1 MKTREVYDLKGYN
14 RNTREREREGGGGGL
29 VGTIAD
35 GGRPRL
41 LNCNMLYE
49 QIKEAA

>member
-1 MKTREVYDLKGYN
+1 MKSREVYDLKRGN
-14 RNTREREREGGGGGL
+14 RNTREGEGGSGGRL

-49 QIKEAA
+49 KIEEAA

>member
-1 MKTREVYDLKGYN
+1 MQSREVYDLKGYN
-14 RNTREREREGGGGGL
+14 RNTKGGGGGG
-29 VGTIAD
+29 GTIAD

-41 LNCNMLYE
+41 LNYNMLYE

>member
-1 MKTREVYDLKGYN
+1 MKQ
-14 RNTREREREGGGGGL
+14 RERERERVSVSRS
-29 VGTIAD
+29 VGIAD

-41 LNCNMLYE
+41 LDCNMLYE

>member
-1 MKTREVYDLKGYN
+1 MQSRKDYDLKGCN
-14 RNTREREREGGGGGL
+14 RNTRERGGGGRL

-35 GGRPRL
+35 GGRPHL

-49 QIKEAA
+49 QIEEAA

>member
-1 MKTREVYDLKGYN
+1 MNQK
-14 RNTREREREGGGGGL
+14 ERERVSVGRS

-35 GGRPRL
+35 GGWPRL
-41 LNCNMLYE
+41 LDCNMLYE